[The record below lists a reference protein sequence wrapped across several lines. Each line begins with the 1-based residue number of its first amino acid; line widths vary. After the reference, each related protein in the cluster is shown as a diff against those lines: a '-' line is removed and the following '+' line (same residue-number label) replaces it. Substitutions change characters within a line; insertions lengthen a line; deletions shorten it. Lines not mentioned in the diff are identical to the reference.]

1 MPANSRW
8 DLIQGLK
15 GQFMFSARYK
25 LCAVDW
31 GKSEVAMAYSN
42 VMLQNFASHWTARK
56 VPGRDMQPAIRK

>member
-1 MPANSRW
+1 
-8 DLIQGLK
+8 
-15 GQFMFSARYK
+15 MFSARYK

-56 VPGRDMQPAIRK
+56 VPGRDMQPATRK